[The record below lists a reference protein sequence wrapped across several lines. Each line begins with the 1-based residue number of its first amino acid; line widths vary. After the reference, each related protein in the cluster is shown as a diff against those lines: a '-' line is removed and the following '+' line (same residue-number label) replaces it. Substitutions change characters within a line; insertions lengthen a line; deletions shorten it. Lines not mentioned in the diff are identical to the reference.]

1 VSAAPETNTETESR
15 THWGLVALLAALVMV
30 SPFSVDTFYPS
41 FPAIAS
47 EFSLTDWQMQQTIT
61 IYMLPFALMTLVQ
74 GPLSDALGRRPVV
87 LGGLLVYAVASVAC
101 VFAPNYASLL
111 AFRAVQGMSA
121 GVGMAVGR
129 AIVRDLHDGPEAQR
143 LMSTITM
150 IFGVAPALAPVIG
163 GWIHVLLGW
172 RSVFGFMVVLGLLL
186 VVVTWLR
193 LPETH
198 PPDRRVA
205 LHVGELA
212 GTVRRIAS
220 NPLFMV
226 LAIVTGADLATIL
239 MFIGAAPAIVLTH
252 WGLDAT
258 QFAYLFFPV
267 IVGIVG
273 GAFLSGRLAGRIPGD
288 RQIAFGFGTTI
299 GAVAISVVLNAL
311 PQTPPLLV
319 QQVLIA
325 LAAGGVQL
333 VIPVLVL
340 RMLDLF
346 PDVRGSAASVQTCV
360 MLSLGAFCMGA
371 VVPAI
376 NGSMLSIS
384 AGALT
389 VCVLAWIFWRLAR
402 RLHGPWR

>member
-1 VSAAPETNTETESR
+1 VSLAQQASTPNDSR

-47 EFSLTDWQMQQTIT
+47 EFALTDWQMQQTIT
-61 IYMLPFALMTLVQ
+61 IYMLPFALMTLIQ

-87 LGGLLVYAVASVAC
+87 LGGLLVYAAASVAC
-101 VFAPNYASLL
+101 VFAPSYGALL
-111 AFRAVQGMSA
+111 TFRALQGMSA

-129 AIVRDLHDGPEAQR
+129 AIVRDLHEGPEAQR

-172 RSVFGFMVVLGLLL
+172 RSVFGFMVLIGVLL
-186 VVVTWLR
+186 VIVSYLK

-205 LHVGELA
+205 LHAGELA
-212 GTVRRIAS
+212 RTVRTIAS
-220 NPLFMV
+220 SGLFML
-226 LAIVTGADLATIL
+226 LAITTGANLATIL
-239 MFIGAAPAIVLTH
+239 MFIGAAPAIILNH
-252 WGLDAT
+252 WGLGAT
-258 QFAYLFFPV
+258 EFAYLFLPV

-273 GAFLSGRLAGRIPGD
+273 GAYISGKLAGRIPGD
-288 RQIAFGFGTTI
+288 RQIGYGFATTI
-299 GAVAISVVLNAL
+299 GA
-311 PQTPPLLV
+311 
-319 QQVLIA
+319 IA
-325 LAAGGVQL
+325 LSVALHVLLESPPILAQQILITLGAAGVQL
-333 VIPVLVL
+333 VIPVMVL
-340 RMLDLF
+340 HMLDLF
-346 PDVRGSAASVQTCV
+346 PAVRGSAASVQTCV
-360 MLSLGAFCMGA
+360 MLATGAFVMGA

-384 AGALT
+384 VGALT
-389 VCVLAWIFWRLAR
+389 VSVLSFVIWRIALR
-402 RLHGPWR
+402 VHGPW

>member
-1 VSAAPETNTETESR
+1 VSAEPESTTETESR

-47 EFSLTDWQMQQTIT
+47 EFSLSDWQMQQTIT

-87 LGGLLVYAVASVAC
+87 LFGLLVYAMASVAC
-101 VFAPNYASLL
+101 VFAPNYVSLL
-111 AFRAVQGMSA
+111 VFRALQGMSA

-172 RSVFGFMVVLGLLL
+172 RSVFGFMVAIGVVLAI
-186 VVVTWLR
+186 VTYLR

-205 LHVGELA
+205 LHIGELA
-212 GTVRRIAS
+212 STVRTIAS
-220 NPLFMV
+220 NPLFML
-226 LAIVTGADLATIL
+226 LAIVTGANLSTIL
-239 MFIGAAPAIVLTH
+239 MFIGSAPAIVLKH
-252 WGLDAT
+252 WGLEAT
-258 QFAYLFFPV
+258 QFAWLFFPV

-288 RQIAFGFGTTI
+288 RQIAYGFGATVGGVAI
-299 GAVAISVVLNAL
+299 AVALHSLMS
-311 PQTPPLLV
+311 PPILV
-319 QQVLIA
+319 QQVLITM
-325 LAAGGVQL
+325 AAGGVQL

-346 PDVRGSAASVQTCV
+346 PAVRGSAASVQTCV
-360 MLSLGAFCMGA
+360 MLSAGAFVMGA

-384 AGALT
+384 VGALT
-389 VCVLAWIFWRLAR
+389 VSVLSWVLWKFAR
-402 RLHGPWR
+402 RIHGPW

>member
-1 VSAAPETNTETESR
+1 VSAAPEDTTQSPSR
-15 THWGLVALLAALVMV
+15 THWGLIALLAALVMV

-47 EFSLTDWQMQQTIT
+47 EFALTDWQMQQTIT

-87 LGGLLVYAVASVAC
+87 LGGLLVYAAASVAC
-101 VFAPNYASLL
+101 VFAPSYGALL
-111 AFRAVQGMSA
+111 TFRALQGMSA

-129 AIVRDLHDGPEAQR
+129 AIVRDLHEGPEAQR

-172 RSVFGFMVVLGLLL
+172 RSVFGFMVVIGLAL
-186 VVVTWLR
+186 VIVSYLK

-205 LHVGELA
+205 LHAGELA
-212 GTVRRIAS
+212 RTVRTIAS
-220 NPLFMV
+220 SGLFM
-226 LAIVTGADLATIL
+226 LMAITTGADLATIL
-239 MFIGAAPAIVLTH
+239 MFIGAAPAIVLNH
-252 WGLDAT
+252 WGLGAT
-258 QFAYLFFPV
+258 DFAYLFLPV

-273 GAFLSGRLAGRIPGD
+273 GAYLSGKLAGRIPGD
-288 RQIAFGFGTTI
+288 RQIAYGFATTI
-299 GAVAISVVLNAL
+299 GAVVLSVAL
-311 PQTPPLLV
+311 HVFLEPPPLLL
-319 QQVLIA
+319 QQVLIT
-325 LAAGGVQL
+325 LAAAGVQL
-333 VIPVLVL
+333 VIPVMVL

-346 PDVRGSAASVQTCV
+346 PAVRGSAASVQTCV
-360 MLSLGAFCMGA
+360 MLAIGAFVMGA

-384 AGALT
+384 IGALT
-389 VCVLAWIFWRLAR
+389 VSVLSFVIWRIALR
-402 RLHGPWR
+402 VHGPW

>member
-1 VSAAPETNTETESR
+1 VSAAPEATTESESR
-15 THWGLVALLAALVMV
+15 TQWGLVVLLAALVMV

-47 EFSLTDWQMQQTIT
+47 EFALTDWQMQQTIT

-87 LGGLLVYAVASVAC
+87 LVGLLVYAAASVAC
-101 VFAPNYASLL
+101 VFAPNYVSLL
-111 AFRAVQGMSA
+111 VFRALQGMSA

-129 AIVRDLHDGPEAQR
+129 AIVRDLHEGPQAQR

-150 IFGVAPALAPVIG
+150 IFGIAPALAPVIG

-172 RSVFGFMVVLGLLL
+172 RSVFGFMVVIGVGLAI
-186 VVVTWLR
+186 VTYWH

-212 GTVRRIAS
+212 RTVRTIAS
-220 NPLFMV
+220 SPLFM
-226 LAIVTGADLATIL
+226 LMAIVTGADLATIL
-239 MFIGAAPAIVLTH
+239 MFIGSAPAIVLNH
-252 WGLDAT
+252 WGLSAT
-258 QFAYLFFPV
+258 DFAYLFVPV
-267 IVGIVG
+267 IAGIVG
-273 GAFLSGRLAGRIPGD
+273 GAFISGRLAGRIRGD
-288 RQIAFGFGTTI
+288 RQIGFGFAATI
-299 GAVAISVVLNAL
+299 GGVAISVALHSL
-311 PQTPPLLV
+311 PQPPPILI
-319 QQVLIA
+319 QQVLIT

-346 PDVRGSAASVQTCV
+346 PEVRGSAASVQTCV
-360 MLSLGAFCMGA
+360 MLALGAFCMGA

-376 NGSMLSIS
+376 NGSLLSIS
-384 AGALT
+384 IGALT
-389 VCVLAWIFWRLAR
+389 VSVLSWIFWRLAR
-402 RLHGPWR
+402 RVHGPW

>member
-1 VSAAPETNTETESR
+1 MSAAPEDTTQNQSR

-47 EFSLTDWQMQQTIT
+47 EFALSDWQMQQTIT

-87 LGGLLVYAVASVAC
+87 LGGLLVYAAASVAC
-101 VFAPNYASLL
+101 VFAPSYGALL
-111 AFRAVQGMSA
+111 TFRALQGMSA

-129 AIVRDLHDGPEAQR
+129 AIVRDLHEGPEAQR

-172 RSVFGFMVVLGLLL
+172 RSVFGFMVLIGVAL
-186 VVVTWLR
+186 VIVSYLK

-212 GTVRRIAS
+212 GTVRTIAS
-220 NPLFMV
+220 SGVFML
-226 LAIVTGADLATIL
+226 LAFATGMDLATIL
-239 MFIGAAPAIVLTH
+239 MFIGAAPAIVLKH
-252 WGLDAT
+252 WGLGAT
-258 QFAYLFFPV
+258 EFAWLFLPV
-267 IVGIVG
+267 IIGIVG
-273 GAFLSGRLAGRIPGD
+273 GAYASGRLAGRIPGT
-288 RQIAFGFGTTI
+288 RQIVIGYAITI
-299 GAVAISVVLNAL
+299 GAVFLSVMLHGFI
-311 PQTPPLLV
+311 QPPPILA
-319 QQVLIA
+319 QQVLIT
-325 LAAGGVQL
+325 LAAAGVQL
-333 VIPVLVL
+333 VIPVMVL

-346 PDVRGSAASVQTCV
+346 PAVRGSAASVQTCV
-360 MLSLGAFCMGA
+360 MLATGAFCMGA

-376 NGSMLSIS
+376 NHEMQLICI
-384 AGALT
+384 GAL
-389 VCVLAWIFWRLAR
+389 VASALSYVIWRLAVR
-402 RLHGPWR
+402 IHGPW

>member
-1 VSAAPETNTETESR
+1 VSAARQATKETEAR

-41 FPAIAS
+41 FPAIAT
-47 EFSLTDWQMQQTIT
+47 EFALTDWQMQQTIT

-87 LGGLLVYAVASVAC
+87 LGGLLVYAAASVAC
-101 VFAPNYASLL
+101 VFAPSYGALL
-111 AFRAVQGMSA
+111 VFRALQGMSA

-129 AIVRDLHDGPEAQR
+129 AIVRDLHDGPQAQR

-150 IFGVAPALAPVIG
+150 IFGVAPAIAPVIG

-172 RSVFGFMVVLGLLL
+172 RSVFGFMVVIGVLLAI
-186 VVVTWLR
+186 VSYLR

-212 GTVRRIAS
+212 STVRVIAS
-220 NPLFMV
+220 NPLFML
-226 LAIVTGADLATIL
+226 LAVVTGADLATIL
-239 MFIGAAPAIVLTH
+239 MFIGSAPAIVLKH
-252 WGLDAT
+252 WSLDAT

-288 RQIAFGFGTTI
+288 RQIAFGFGATI
-299 GAVAISVVLNAL
+299 AGVSVSVALHAL
-311 PQTPPLLV
+311 IDSPPLLI
-319 QQVLIA
+319 QQALIA
-325 LAAGGVQL
+325 MAAGGVQL

-360 MLSLGAFCMGA
+360 MLALGAFCMGA

-384 AGALT
+384 IGALT
-389 VCVLAWIFWRLAR
+389 VSVLAWGFWRVAR
-402 RLHGPWR
+402 RLHGPW

>member
-1 VSAAPETNTETESR
+1 MSAAPEATTESESR

-47 EFSLTDWQMQQTIT
+47 EFALTDWQMQQTIT

-87 LGGLLVYAVASVAC
+87 LVGLLVYAAASVAC
-101 VFAPNYASLL
+101 VFAPSYAALL
-111 AFRAVQGMSA
+111 VFRALQGMSA

-129 AIVRDLHDGPEAQR
+129 AIVRDLHEGPQAQR

-172 RSVFGFMVVLGLLL
+172 RSVFGFMVVIGLLL
-186 VVVTWLR
+186 AIVTYWH

-212 GTVRRIAS
+212 RTVRTIAS
-220 NPLFMV
+220 SPLFM
-226 LAIVTGADLATIL
+226 LMAIVTGADLATIL
-239 MFIGAAPAIVLTH
+239 MFIGSAPAIVLKH
-252 WGLDAT
+252 WGLSAT
-258 QFAYLFFPV
+258 DFAYLFVPV
-267 IVGIVG
+267 ITGIVG
-273 GAFLSGRLAGRIPGD
+273 GAFISGRLAGRIRGD
-288 RQIAFGFGTTI
+288 RQIAFGFGSTVA
-299 GAVAISVVLNAL
+299 AVAISVAVHAL
-311 PQTPPLLV
+311 MESPPILL
-319 QQVLIA
+319 QQVLIT

-346 PDVRGSAASVQTCV
+346 PEVRGSAASVQTCV
-360 MLSLGAFCMGA
+360 MLAAGAFCMGA

-376 NGSMLSIS
+376 NGSLLAISI
-384 AGALT
+384 GALT
-389 VCVLAWIFWRLAR
+389 VSVLAWIFWRVAR
-402 RLHGPWR
+402 RVHGPW

>member
-1 VSAAPETNTETESR
+1 VSAEPESTTETESR

-47 EFSLTDWQMQQTIT
+47 EFSLSDWQMQQTIT

-87 LGGLLVYAVASVAC
+87 LFGLLVYAMASVAC
-101 VFAPNYASLL
+101 VFAPNYVSLL
-111 AFRAVQGMSA
+111 VFRALQGMSA

-172 RSVFGFMVVLGLLL
+172 RSVFGFMVAIGVVLAI
-186 VVVTWLR
+186 VTYLR

-205 LHVGELA
+205 LHIGELA
-212 GTVRRIAS
+212 STVRTIAS
-220 NPLFMV
+220 NPLFML
-226 LAIVTGADLATIL
+226 LAIVTGANLSTIL
-239 MFIGAAPAIVLTH
+239 MFIGSAPAIVLKH
-252 WGLDAT
+252 WGLEAT
-258 QFAYLFFPV
+258 QFAWLFLPV

-288 RQIAFGFGTTI
+288 RQIAYGFGATVGGVAI
-299 GAVAISVVLNAL
+299 AVALHSLMS
-311 PQTPPLLV
+311 PPILV
-319 QQVLIA
+319 QQVLITM
-325 LAAGGVQL
+325 AAGGVQL

-346 PDVRGSAASVQTCV
+346 PAVRGSAASVQTCV
-360 MLSLGAFCMGA
+360 MLSAGAFVMGA

-384 AGALT
+384 VGALT
-389 VCVLAWIFWRLAR
+389 VSVLSWVLWKFAR
-402 RLHGPWR
+402 RIHGPW